1 MGDLVTLERVTCR
14 YGLEPVLVNV
24 DLSVARGDFVGI
36 VGPSGSGRTT
46 LLKAIAGSVRPIA
59 GTIARDRSAAV
70 GYVPQVET
78 VNWFFP
84 SRSSRRCSWLA

>member
-36 VGPSGSGRTT
+36 VGPSGSGE
-46 LLKAIAGSVRPIA
+46 P
-59 GTIARDRSAAV
+59 
-70 GYVPQVET
+70 P
-78 VNWFFP
+78 
-84 SRSSRRCSWLA
+84 C